1 MNILAIKII
10 VAELN
15 HSHAI
20 ENPENIF
27 EISFDKS
34 GDLIVDW
41 QNRKVRALVK
51 NLAKELGLNY
61 KKDFKI
67 GHTRVEDL
75 PLNISTH
82 AKLKK
87 YLAEML
93 EEYIAIAEIFIK

>member
-15 HSHAI
+15 ALKAI
-20 ENPENIF
+20 ENPEKIF

-34 GDLIVDW
+34 GDLVVDW
-41 QNRKVRALVK
+41 RNRKVRALVK

-61 KKDFKI
+61 HDDFKI

-75 PLNISTH
+75 PANIGTH
-82 AKLKK
+82 AKINKHISK
-87 YLAEML
+87 VL
-93 EEYIAIAEIFIK
+93 EEYIEIAELFIK